1 MKRTLPVRTSRIM
14 KRKGWSALRRAS
26 GTEDRPATGSSLGA
40 GFSYYFPFS
49 PTRGSFA
56 PNQANL
62 TECRLS
68 DIAKIQLLLPIDSA
82 AIQEAEE
89 KFRRVQGFRD
99 IEKLMKAL
107 EGFEAEDEAVAKR
120 VA

>member
-1 MKRTLPVRTSRIM
+1 VHLKNSDPTPLYRELRDQLVVSGVHQLRGSLTRPMKRTLPVRTSRIM

-68 DIAKIQLLLPIDSA
+68 
-82 AIQEAEE
+82 
-89 KFRRVQGFRD
+89 
-99 IEKLMKAL
+99 
-107 EGFEAEDEAVAKR
+107 
-120 VA
+120 